1 LCSTTC
7 TRPAFSAGIILLE
20 LGRNRDANWQDYLD
34 ELAAK
39 GMSREPADR

>member
-1 LCSTTC
+1 MHST
-7 TRPAFSAGIILLE
+7 GIFDWDYLLD

-39 GMSREPADR
+39 NLSRDPPTRRQ